1 MLSREDRD
9 ICDNIEK
16 YIGHCFVGKNESIN
30 WASISMVII
39 GKEVRSL
46 KAFFVLSALYCRVWL
61 LWHWAF
67 LSSNPTICMPVFQR
81 RNWLYASL
89 FFFSFLGLWALFIPI
104 LPQYDSET
112 HDQWVWHLLKVW
124 LLLLHEWHATKEER
138 FGNCIFPLSY
148 SILLDHPG
156 CRWKTSY

>member
-89 FFFSFLGLWALFIPI
+89 FFFSFFRIVSPFHTHPSTIRLRDAWSVGVASSQSLAPSTAWMTRNQRRKIWKLYFPTFLF
-104 LPQYDSET
+104 DFTRSS
-112 HDQWVWHLLKVW
+112 W
-124 LLLLHEWHATKEER
+124 LQME
-138 FGNCIFPLSY
+138 N
-148 SILLDHPG
+148 
-156 CRWKTSY
+156 